1 MDLMVLFQER
11 VTFMVS
17 CRISINPPP
26 LTEDQQIILTSDYP
40 TPKIGA
46 DKQPKLSDQV
56 KDDVCQV
63 CLYVILVLKN
73 KGDVNKH

>member
-1 MDLMVLFQER
+1 MIIIIDAKTGTVMSEARIHSEKVLIWMDLMVLFQER

-46 DKQPKLSDQV
+46 SKQPE
-56 KDDVCQV
+56 
-63 CLYVILVLKN
+63 
-73 KGDVNKH
+73 